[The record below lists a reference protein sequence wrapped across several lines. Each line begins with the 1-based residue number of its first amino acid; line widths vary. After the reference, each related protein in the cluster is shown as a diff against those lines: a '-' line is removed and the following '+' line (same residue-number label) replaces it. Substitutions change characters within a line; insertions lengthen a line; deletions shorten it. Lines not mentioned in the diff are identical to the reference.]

1 MKTILRAV
9 PIFLLLMA
17 VTYLVP
23 QITSEG
29 PSEIITQKNKAQEVK
44 KENAVNQPATFKQE
58 KIPLSGI
65 GLYIGQPVE
74 KIQEEFGEPLRIDP
88 TLYGYD
94 WWVYGENEQDYFQ
107 VGVSADGKITNIFVL
122 GAQLDASP
130 FKIGMDITE
139 IYQLTMFYPTFSID
153 YQEDTY
159 TLELSEN
166 DLNYHPLIPFENQ
179 TFAILMFDRKTNEV
193 NAIRYL
199 DKRSLLQLGVYEI
212 TSQTPI
218 PAVEYQENVFKEVYK
233 SNQQEILTIL
243 NSLRQRYEVPV
254 LTYDTALTN
263 MANDIFTYQAK
274 QLAEEAHVNNKEES
288 SLQDDAQSKDDGTGI
303 NEHEI
308 DEYPLLTTDLI
319 QEKLKLEEVPL
330 ADTRVLYSNQ
340 SADSTWNASFWF
352 SIENQRILLMDPN
365 LKRIGIAF
373 RGQEVLLILD
383 RDTANSVK

>member
-1 MKTILRAV
+1 
-9 PIFLLLMA
+9 
-17 VTYLVP
+17 
-23 QITSEG
+23 
-29 PSEIITQKNKAQEVK
+29 
-44 KENAVNQPATFKQE
+44 NAVNQPATFKQE

-65 GLYIGQPVE
+65 GLYIGQPIE
-74 KIQEEFGEPLRIDP
+74 KIQEEFGKPLRIDP

-107 VGVSADGKITNIFVL
+107 VGVSTDGKVTNIFVL

-218 PAVEYQENVFKEVYK
+218 PAVEYQENDFKEVYK

-274 QLAEEAHVNNKEES
+274 QLAE
-288 SLQDDAQSKDDGTGI
+288 
-303 NEHEI
+303 
-308 DEYPLLTTDLI
+308 
-319 QEKLKLEEVPL
+319 
-330 ADTRVLYSNQ
+330 
-340 SADSTWNASFWF
+340 
-352 SIENQRILLMDPN
+352 
-365 LKRIGIAF
+365 
-373 RGQEVLLILD
+373 
-383 RDTANSVK
+383 